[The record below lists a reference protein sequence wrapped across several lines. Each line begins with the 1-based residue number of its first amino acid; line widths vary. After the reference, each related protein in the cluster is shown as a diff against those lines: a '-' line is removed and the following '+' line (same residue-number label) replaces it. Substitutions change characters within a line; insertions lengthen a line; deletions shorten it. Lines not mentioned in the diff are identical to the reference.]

1 MFFKLAA
8 RNSKRSR
15 KEHGLFFTSL
25 LIVIIAFYLILSLSQ
40 QDIMIFLA
48 TIESDAVKKL
58 LTMIPLFYGMTLL
71 ILFFLVYFASKFQ
84 LEQRMHEFGVYL
96 MMGMRRSKLF
106 LLLLVEDFRNSLTAL
121 FLGLPI
127 AILLQHVL

>member
-48 TIESDAVKKL
+48 TIESNDTIILWYDAFNF
-58 LTMIPLFYGMTLL
+58 IFSCLFC
-71 ILFFLVYFASKFQ
+71 Q
-84 LEQRMHEFGVYL
+84 
-96 MMGMRRSKLF
+96 
-106 LLLLVEDFRNSLTAL
+106 
-121 FLGLPI
+121 
-127 AILLQHVL
+127 